1 MKKKKIYTITITLDS
16 QVADSPLDA
25 VKKACELLMRNGN
38 TFIYDAQDEE
48 TGEKF
53 IVDLSEETIS
63 PDND

>member
-1 MKKKKIYTITITLDS
+1 
-16 QVADSPLDA
+16 LDA

-53 IVDLSEETIS
+53 IVDLSEETVS

>member
-1 MKKKKIYTITITLDS
+1 MKKKIYTVTITLDS

-25 VKKACELLMRNGN
+25 VKKAYELLMRNGN

-53 IVDLSEETIS
+53 IVDLSEETVLF
-63 PDND
+63 DND